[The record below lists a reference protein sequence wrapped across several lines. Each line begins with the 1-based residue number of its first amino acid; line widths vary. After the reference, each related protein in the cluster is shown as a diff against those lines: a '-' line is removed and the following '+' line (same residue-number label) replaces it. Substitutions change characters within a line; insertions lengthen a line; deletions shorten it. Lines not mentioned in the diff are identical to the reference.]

1 MALVPPW
8 MLGRHVTTLVAQI
21 QTIASDGT
29 LSDAGGASDVA
40 TLAASTG
47 ALGSGLTFTT
57 GLVDEFELQSTKLS
71 ENISAINRPR
81 ANMVPYSIRYSFTLT
96 EIMRNGADRCR
107 LAAIFYNGV
116 SDLVKLTFSRA
127 RMTWTVYAVLT
138 SYSESLQRGKNVA
151 RLSCSMIEANTA
163 PAYVTGDR

>member
-1 MALVPPW
+1 MALVPTW
-8 MLGRHVTTLVAQI
+8 MLGKHVTTVVAQI
-21 QTIASDGT
+21 QTVASDGT

-40 TLAASTG
+40 SLAVSSG
-47 ALGSGLTFTT
+47 VLGSGLTFSVA
-57 GLVDEFELQSTKLS
+57 LVDEVEFSSTKLT
-71 ENISAINRPR
+71 ENISAIQRPR
-81 ANMVPYSIRYSFTLT
+81 ANMVPYSIRYQFTLT

-116 SDLVKLTFSRA
+116 SDIVKLTFSRA
-127 RMTWTVYAVLT
+127 RNTWTVYAVLT

-163 PAYVTGDR
+163 ATYASGDR